1 VLCFSRSR
9 HLRRAVAPLPR
20 RPAENPTTTTLA
32 SPIRTLARPAA
43 GAGRALVHV
52 PCNHCGR
59 DVTHGVHNVSRLVR
73 CVHCG
78 LVFVSPRPTAEALAE
93 RYERDYFHCAEPTF
107 GGYEDYEAD
116 RAEIT
121 RTFARRMRQLAPF
134 VATARPRL
142 LDVGCATGIFLEV
155 ARSAGWSG
163 EGLDIS
169 AYALDRARAKGFA
182 VRRGTLEEVD
192 VADGSFDV
200 LTMWDFI
207 EHVPDPAATLA
218 RAHRLLRPGGTLAL
232 STPDAGSLLARLLG
246 PRWLGFRSIDE
257 HLYFFSR
264 RTLAAMLEGAG
275 FEVRATHAVGKYL
288 TLPRLIERLRFYTR
302 TGAVLLRAVDR
313 VVPRLSLYVTSF
325 DTMTVIATRRPD

>member
-1 VLCFSRSR
+1 M
-9 HLRRAVAPLPR
+9 
-20 RPAENPTTTTLA
+20 
-32 SPIRTLARPAA
+32 
-43 GAGRALVHV
+43 

-59 DVTHGVHNVSRLVR
+59 EVTHGVHNVSRLVR

-78 LVFVSPRPTAEALAE
+78 LVFVSPRPPDELLAAQ
-93 RYERDYFHCAEPTF
+93 YDRDYFHCSEPTF

-121 RTFARRMRQLAPF
+121 RTFRRRMRQLAPF
-134 VATARPRL
+134 VGAAAPRL

-155 ARSAGWSG
+155 ARDAGWSG

-169 AYALDRARAKGFA
+169 EYALARAREKGFA
-182 VRRGTLEEVD
+182 ARPGTL
-192 VADGSFDV
+192 ADADFSPRSFDV
-200 LTMWDFI
+200 LTLWDVV
-207 EHVPDPAATLA
+207 EHLPDPAGALA

-246 PRWLGFRSIDE
+246 RRWLGFRPIDE

-264 RTLAAMLEGAG
+264 RTLAAMLAAAG

-288 TLPRLIERLRFYTR
+288 TLPRLVERLRFYTR
-302 TGAVLLRAVDR
+302 AGAFLLRTADR
-313 VVPRLSLYVTSF
+313 LVPRLSLYVTSF
-325 DTMTVIATRRPD
+325 DTMVVIATRRPD